1 MIPHLVVVRVLFEN
15 GGSLFANEEA
25 SASLME
31 LIIHEKCWVFL
42 QTGLTAKSAIVSF
55 SQDVLGWCVKLR
67 RVAESCDEFAAV
79 WSSDILESFRSFH
92 SRLESLA
99 RCLLHLFCTSPR
111 NDYDRPAT
119 KDADVLYFVNYAGL
133 DLMEKQLKRLLG
145 DGDTW
150 WGIET
155 KELIQKGAG
164 SLLHEDKV
172 ADLQSMLT
180 GDPVLS
186 VSNLKQARETL
197 QMIRGTTRSQ
207 RMSTV
212 LDGFSVSR
220 L

>member
-1 MIPHLVVVRVLFEN
+1 
-15 GGSLFANEEA
+15 
-25 SASLME
+25 
-31 LIIHEKCWVFL
+31 
-42 QTGLTAKSAIVSF
+42 
-55 SQDVLGWCVKLR
+55 
-67 RVAESCDEFAAV
+67 
-79 WSSDILESFRSFH
+79 
-92 SRLESLA
+92 
-99 RCLLHLFCTSPR
+99 
-111 NDYDRPAT
+111 
-119 KDADVLYFVNYAGL
+119 
-133 DLMEKQLKRLLG
+133 MEKQLKRLLG